1 MGDPSAQTT
10 ARAGLVCGLSAYSL
24 WGILPLYF
32 QWIKGVDN
40 LDVLSFRV
48 VGSLVALILVASIA
62 RRWRHIVSVFRSRR
76 SLGALALTACLIMA
90 NWLIFIFATRSG
102 HILELSLGYFINPLL
117 NVMLGVLLL
126 KERLRRLQ
134 MIAVALAAMGVVAMA
149 TEGGRTLW
157 IPLALASTFSLYG
170 LIRKITPV
178 DPLEGLAVETVLLFP
193 IAVALLAITPDHSV
207 AYNLQNGALLALLG
221 PLTLIPLFLFA
232 AATQRL
238 PYSIMGVIQYI
249 APSIQFVLAVWKGEA
264 ILPVHIVTFAFIWAA
279 LGIFVTEALIVNAR
293 KPVQAPV

>member
-1 MGDPSAQTT
+1 MTDQRAHTGE
-10 ARAGLVCGLSAYSL
+10 RAGLVCGLSAYAL

-32 QWIKGVDN
+32 QFIKGVDN
-40 LDVLSFRV
+40 LDILSFRV
-48 VGSLVALILVASIA
+48 VGSFVALILVASIA
-62 RRWRHIVSVFRSRR
+62 GRWGHIVSVFRSRR
-76 SLGALALTACLIMA
+76 SLGALALTAFLIMA
-90 NWLIFIFATRSG
+90 NWLIFIFATQSG

-117 NVMLGVLLL
+117 NVILGVLLL
-126 KERLRRLQ
+126 RERLRRPQ

-193 IAVALLAITPDHSV
+193 IAVAFLAMTPDHSA
-207 AYNLQNGALLALLG
+207 AYSLQNGALLGLLG
-221 PLTLIPLFLFA
+221 PLTMIPLFLFA
-232 AATQRL
+232 AAAQRL

-249 APSIQFVLAVWKGEA
+249 APSLQFMVAVWNGEP
-264 ILPVHIVTFAFIWAA
+264 ILTVHIVTFGFIWTGLA
-279 LGIFVTEALIVNAR
+279 IFVLDAVIVSAR
-293 KPVQAPV
+293 RPAAV